1 MECEYIGA
9 EVWMFTP
16 EIDELNVPKCEE
28 KCERSH
34 LQGWSKCERSHLN
47 QIPSDEHTHEGSFEG
62 EMTHQ
67 NCSRPIGNMFQTLKD
82 QIHLTHTPG
91 IDVIT
96 G

>member
-47 QIPSDEHTHEGSFEG
+47 QIPSDEHTREGSSEG
-62 EMTHQ
+62 VMTYQ
-67 NCSRPIGNMFQTLKD
+67 NCSWPSNTEGSSIINTNALNW
-82 QIHLTHTPG
+82 LTP
-91 IDVIT
+91 
-96 G
+96 